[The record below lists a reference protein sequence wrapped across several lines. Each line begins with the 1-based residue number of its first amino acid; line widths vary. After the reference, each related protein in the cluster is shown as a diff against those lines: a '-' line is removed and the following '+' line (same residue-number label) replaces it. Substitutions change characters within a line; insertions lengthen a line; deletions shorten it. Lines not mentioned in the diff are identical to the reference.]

1 MEAKQIITD
10 ITKKLEDKGGIKEV
24 IFVACGGSQAAIYP
38 GYFLLKSET
47 KKLSTS
53 IVNSNEF
60 VHSTPK
66 SVDERTVCIICSL
79 NATAETVEAVK
90 VANAIGAVTIAMT
103 GSPTTEMAKNGQYT
117 LVYSNGDN
125 QVYSDSNQSN
135 VLRLGFEILN
145 QTDGYA
151 HYDEAMAA
159 YGKID
164 QMVSDAK
171 VNLLPKMQSFAKKFK
186 DDTMFT
192 VLASGSMYGTAYTM
206 ACCHLM
212 EMQQKY
218 AITMHSGEYVHGPFE
233 TVDENSAI
241 ILLKNV
247 GRNRALDNRIEVFLD
262 KYAKH
267 FEVIDAEEVGV
278 QDLGENVAE
287 YFASAVMI
295 PIERYYVYQMSLLTG
310 YDMDNR
316 LYMYKVE
323 Y

>member
-1 MEAKQIITD
+1 MNAKEIIED
-10 ITKKLEDKGGIKEV
+10 ITKKLQGVGGIKEV
-24 IFVACGGSQAAIYP
+24 VFVACGGSQAAIYP
-38 GYFLLKSET
+38 GYFLLRSET
-47 KKLSTS
+47 RSLGTN
-53 IVNSNEF
+53 IMNSNEF

-66 SVDERTVCIICSL
+66 SIDERTVCIICSL

-90 VANAIGAVTIAMT
+90 IANKLGAVTISMT
-103 GSPTTEMAKNGQYT
+103 GAPTTEMAKNGQYT
-117 LVYSNGDN
+117 LVYSNGVN

-145 QTDGYA
+145 QTEGYA

-164 QMVSDAK
+164 HIVETAK
-171 VNLLPKMQSFAKKFK
+171 VALLPKMKAFGERFK
-186 DDTMFT
+186 NDTVFT

-212 EMQQKY
+212 EMQQKN
-218 AITMHSGEYVHGPFE
+218 AITIHSGEYIHGPFE
-233 TVDENSAI
+233 TTDENQSI
-241 ILLKNV
+241 ILLKNI
-247 GRNRALDNRIEVFLD
+247 GRNRALDDRVEIFLN
-262 KYAKH
+262 KYAKR
-267 FEVIDAEEVGV
+267 FEIIDAEEVGV
-278 QDLGENVAE
+278 HNLGENVAE
-287 YFASAVMI
+287 YFSSAVMI

-316 LYMYKVE
+316 RYMWKVE